1 MGIEKIILSKKGK
14 QELENKLHDLVN
26 IERHECS
33 QSIAEAKAQGDL
45 SENADYHAARE
56 RQAIIENEILELT
69 TILENA
75 ELNKYDPNLDS
86 VSYFS
91 KVTVYDE
98 AFEEEDVYVIVSRV
112 EANPE
117 EGYISY
123 VSPLGKAL
131 FGKKVGDSVTIH
143 AKTDYD
149 VKIVKIEQLDL

>member
-1 MGIEKIILSKKGK
+1 MNLEKIILSKKGK
-14 QELENKLHDLVN
+14 QELENKLYDLVN
-26 IERHECS
+26 VQRPEAS

-56 RQAIIENEILELT
+56 RQAIIENEIRELNS
-69 TILENA
+69 ILENS
-75 ELNKYDPNLDS
+75 ELNRFNPNLDR

-98 AFEEEDVYVIVSRV
+98 AFEEEDSYIIVSSV
-112 EANPE
+112 EANPG
-117 EGYISY
+117 EGHISY

-131 FGKKVGDSVTIH
+131 FGKKVGDEVTIH
-143 AKTDYD
+143 AKTDYK